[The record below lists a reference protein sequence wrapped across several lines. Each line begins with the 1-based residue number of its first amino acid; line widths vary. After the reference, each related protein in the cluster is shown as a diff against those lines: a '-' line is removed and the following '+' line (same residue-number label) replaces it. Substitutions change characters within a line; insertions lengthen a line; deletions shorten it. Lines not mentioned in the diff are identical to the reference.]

1 MHRTGFRAS
10 PPPVAQAHTL
20 SSRRSSSLRPVA
32 VPLLACCGW
41 IGWLISLTGGPAAA
55 HAQEAS
61 PTCVQAD
68 WPLYRGDTRSSG
80 RAAGRLPQQPD
91 LLWQFDVPGGSFEA
105 TPIVADGRV
114 LIGDLD
120 GGVWGLS
127 LADGQQ
133 LWHVAFPTGFASA
146 AAYVQGR
153 VILGDYDGLVRCLA
167 ADSGQLLWEFATGA
181 QIAGG
186 PIVDGAGVLITSE
199 DGNLYRLAWESGQ
212 LEWTYETGDQ
222 LRCSP
227 SVADGRTFLAGCD
240 GKLHVVDVLTGE
252 PAGTGITLPGPT
264 GSTPAV
270 AGAVVVVPVQTG
282 AVLGY
287 DRLADRQ
294 AWAFEQTQVTGEV
307 RSCPAVTD
315 TLTVLTGRNRNLLA
329 LSLEDGSML
338 WETKIRRRADGSP
351 VICDGRVWVGGTD
364 GWLYALE
371 LATGQI
377 VWSREMPGGFLGSA
391 AIAQNR
397 LLIASDRGTLF
408 CFGAQEHLD

>member
-1 MHRTGFRAS
+1 MHRTGCQGSRPQAATPGSLSPRA
-10 PPPVAQAHTL
+10 PLGRRVLAAQRLTH
-20 SSRRSSSLRPVA
+20 
-32 VPLLACCGW
+32 CGW
-41 IGWLISLTGGPAAA
+41 IGWLISLTFSPAAA
-55 HAQEAS
+55 FGQAPPAG
-61 PTCVQAD
+61 VQHD
-68 WPLYRGDTRSSG
+68 WPLYRGDARSSG
-80 RAAGRLPQQPD
+80 QAAGQLPSQPD
-91 LLWQFDVPGGSFEA
+91 LLWQFDVPGSSFEA

-120 GGVWGLS
+120 GGVWGLN
-127 LADGQQ
+127 LKDGKQ
-133 LWHVAFPTGFASA
+133 LWHVTFPTGFASA
-146 AAYVQGR
+146 AAHVEGR
-153 VILGDYDGLVRCLA
+153 MILGDYDGLVRCLA
-167 ADSGQLLWEFATGA
+167 ADSGELLWEFATGA
-181 QIAGG
+181 QVAGG
-186 PIVDGAGVLITSE
+186 PIVDGTGVLITSE
-199 DGNLYRLAWESGQ
+199 DGNLYRVAWESGQ
-212 LEWTYETGDQ
+212 LEWKYETGDQ

-227 SVADGRTFLAGCD
+227 TVADGRTFLAGCD

-252 PAGTGITLPGPT
+252 PAATGITLPGPT

-270 AGAVVVVPVQTG
+270 TDNLVIVPVQTG

-315 TLTVLTGRNRNLLA
+315 ELTVLTGRNRNLLA
-329 LSLEDGSML
+329 LSLEDGRML

-371 LATGQI
+371 VATGQM

-408 CFGAQEHLD
+408 CFGDQQHLD